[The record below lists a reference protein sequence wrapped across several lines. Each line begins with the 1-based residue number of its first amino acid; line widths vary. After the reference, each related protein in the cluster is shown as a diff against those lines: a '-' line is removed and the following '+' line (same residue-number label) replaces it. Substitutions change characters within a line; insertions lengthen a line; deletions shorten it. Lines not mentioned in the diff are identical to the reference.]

1 MQEQEIWKDIE
12 GYEGRYQVSN
22 KGRVKSLPKTTQ
34 SVFNGVIC
42 TREYPERI
50 LTPIDTK
57 SDTSKGYVR
66 VHIGSGHGKRV
77 LKLIHRLVA
86 SAFIP
91 NPNNFRVVNH
101 KDEDKTN
108 NNVNNLE
115 WCTHEYNCAYGT
127 ARYRIG
133 KAHINHPKMSKRV
146 AQHNPEG
153 ELIRVFPSIREAC
166 RKLGINNGNLT
177 EVLKGKRRT
186 CGGYVWKY
194 INYKK

>member
-1 MQEQEIWKDIE
+1 MKEEQQEIWKDVV
-12 GYEGRYQVSN
+12 GYEGLYKVSN
-22 KGRVKSLPKTTQ
+22 HGRVMSFCNRKT
-34 SVFNGVIC
+34 
-42 TREYPERI
+42 P
-50 LTPIDTK
+50 L
-57 SDTSKGYVR
+57 
-66 VHIGSGHGKRV
+66 V
-77 LKLIHRLVA
+77 LKQRNSVWGYPTVCLCKGKKHHKTIVVHRLVA
-86 SAFIP
+86 KAFIP

-146 AQHNPEG
+146 AQQNPEG

-177 EVLKGKRRT
+177 EALKGKRRT